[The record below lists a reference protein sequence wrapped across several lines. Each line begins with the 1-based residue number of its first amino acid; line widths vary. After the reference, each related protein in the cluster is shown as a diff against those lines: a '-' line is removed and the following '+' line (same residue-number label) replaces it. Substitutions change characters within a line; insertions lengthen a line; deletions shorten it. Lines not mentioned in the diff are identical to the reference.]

1 MSTKALNDLFINK
14 NFCHEIIENYNRE
27 NRSVLTV
34 EEFFIEP
41 IKEVIGFLCDY
52 YTLTIK
58 CTEKLKGEKIQ
69 MLKFFIKSLPAVN
82 KNDERIKI
90 FGKEKALY
98 RYLLPYLLNYS
109 KEIWLPRLYLCDD
122 QLLVL
127 EDLRESGFADCH
139 NYPNLT
145 DVGIFNILRSVAIM
159 HSSSIVYEYYVGI
172 SIGKAFTNCLQ
183 EITLSSSVP
192 WLSTGVKAIVELAK
206 IHPKYKTVK
215 EEIFIKNDLLSHLYT
230 ICSMVDTSLKYRNVL
245 CHRDLWGG
253 NIFLS
258 HTNPQNG
265 AIFVDFQTCRY
276 SPPVIDVIFILFMN
290 LSRERRIR
298 SEHVY
303 LRYYS
308 EQLFKNLECCK
319 DRTLVGITE
328 QELLQSYKEFQL
340 FGLVYRFLALTILN
354 VPRGIVN
361 DHYKNVERSKQLME
375 YMHKNKEFRLLIF
388 ESLEDIVDFIIK
400 TIE

>member
-58 CTEKLKGEKIQ
+58 CTEKLKGENIQ

-139 NYPNLT
+139 NYLNLT

-206 IHPKYKTVK
+206 IHPKYKT
-215 EEIFIKNDLLSHLYT
+215 
-230 ICSMVDTSLKYRNVL
+230 
-245 CHRDLWGG
+245 
-253 NIFLS
+253 
-258 HTNPQNG
+258 
-265 AIFVDFQTCRY
+265 
-276 SPPVIDVIFILFMN
+276 
-290 LSRERRIR
+290 
-298 SEHVY
+298 
-303 LRYYS
+303 
-308 EQLFKNLECCK
+308 NLECCK